1 MLDMRQTSFFHWLLW
16 FSSFLYIF
24 YLAFK
29 LILFVLNTGFLYR
42 TIEVTSIHVLNFL
55 YWRPLNWCCGLSVT
69 SHIFKFSRINGHF
82 KFQMK
87 QLGWDLDFTHTIKQ
101 KQHQG
106 LSTAR
111 KWRASVQQK
120 EKEYF
125 EDNVVLIGQLQ
136 KKKTKMPFNPMY
148 ARYTQTNQ

>member
-1 MLDMRQTSFFHWLLW
+1 MRQTSFFHWLLW

-69 SHIFKFSRINGHF
+69 SHIFMFYI
-82 KFQMK
+82 FQNQWAFQISDETAWMR
-87 QLGWDLDFTHTIKQ
+87 FRFYASKQ

-111 KWRASVQQK
+111 KWRASVKQK

-125 EDNVVLIGQLQ
+125 EDNVVIIGQLQ
-136 KKKTKMPFNPMY
+136 K
-148 ARYTQTNQ
+148 